1 MIKKYNVDEARFY
14 STPLGELPSV
24 TTILGQVKKIPG
36 AYYSK
41 LAVNYLKENLLD
53 KLIDCSMSLD
63 DLRRLDL
70 PELMKYAKATAK
82 RDYEAA
88 GDIGTRVHAAIE
100 QYFKLEISRATIVG
114 VEDDILKPMDAFLEW
129 VNKNDVKCLLS
140 EHTVYSKIGYAGTLD
155 FIGTINGK
163 KYLVDFKSS
172 KGFWPEMP
180 MQLAA
185 YHYAH
190 EEMTG
195 EKMEGVGIL
204 RLDKETGMPEWR
216 EAGMDKLSHYM
227 DKFLCLLAFWEHDH
241 DGTEK
246 WPGK

>member
-1 MIKKYNVDEARFY
+1 LIKKYNVDESRFY
-14 STPLGELPSV
+14 STPFGELPSV
-24 TTILGQVKKIPG
+24 TTIISLIKKIPG

-41 LAVNYLKENLLD
+41 MAVNYLKENLLD

-63 DLRRLDL
+63 ELRRLDL
-70 PELMKYAKATAK
+70 PGLMKYAKATAK

-100 QYFKLEISRATIVG
+100 AYFEPGARMRGIET
-114 VEDDILKPMDAFLEW
+114 EDDIIKPFGAFLDW
-129 VNKNDVKCLLS
+129 VNKNDVTCALS

-172 KGFWPEMP
+172 KSFWPEMP

-185 YHYAH
+185 YSYAH

-204 RLDKETGMPEWR
+204 RLDKETGMPEWK
-216 EAGMDKLSHYM
+216 EVEMNKLSHYM
-227 DKFLCLLAFWEHDH
+227 DKFLCLLAYWEHDH

>member
-1 MIKKYNVDEARFY
+1 MTVKKYNVDEARFY
-14 STPLGELPSV
+14 STPFGELPSV
-24 TTILGQVKKIPG
+24 TTIINLIKKIPG

-41 LAVNYLKENLLD
+41 LAVNYLRENLLD

-70 PELMKYAKATAK
+70 PGLMTYAKATAK

-100 QYFKLEISRATIVG
+100 EYFVKGAGMDI
-114 VEDDILKPMDAFLEW
+114 EDDIRIPFNAFLEW
-129 VNKNDVKCLLS
+129 VNKNKVDCILS

-155 FIGTINGK
+155 FIGMINGK

-185 YHYAH
+185 YSYAH

-195 EKMEGVGIL
+195 EQMEGVGIL
-204 RLDKETGMPEWR
+204 RLDKETGMPEFK
-216 EAGMDKLSHYM
+216 EVPLDKLSHYM
-227 DKFLCLLAFWEHDH
+227 DKFLCLLAYWEHDH
-241 DGTEK
+241 DKTVEK

>member
-1 MIKKYNVDEARFY
+1 MIKKYNVDESRFY
-14 STPLGELPSV
+14 STPYGELPSV

-41 LAVNYLKENLLD
+41 MAVNYLKENLLD

-63 DLRRLDL
+63 ELRRLDL

-82 RDYEAA
+82 RDYEKA

-100 QYFKLEISRATIVG
+100 AYFKHEIIVIDK
-114 VEDDILKPMDAFLEW
+114 EIDIPYNAFIDW
-129 VNKNDVKCLLS
+129 VNKNDVTCLLS

-185 YHYAH
+185 YQYAH

-195 EKMEGVGIL
+195 EKMGGVGIL
-204 RLDKETGMPEWR
+204 RLDKESGMPEWK
-216 EAGMDKLSHYM
+216 EVGMDKLSHYM
-227 DKFLCLLAFWEHDH
+227 DKFLTLLAYFELDH
-241 DGTEK
+241 NEDVPK
-246 WPGK
+246 W